1 MTASSSSTAPTPVDP
16 RQSFPKRF
24 VPDSVRGGDWPII
37 EQLGTALLERPCATP
52 SDLERWLEDM
62 GELTACVVEEEA
74 WREIAFKLRTDDPEA
89 SRAHLE
95 WIREIQPRWEKL
107 EHRLMEA
114 YLANPHRTALP
125 PRYRVWDRNAQSRH
139 DLFREE
145 NLSLQVTEAEH
156 SQAYEKLRGA
166 MTITYGGQEYTL
178 QQADRFLESADRGVR
193 QTVWALAMERQL
205 AERRALDAL
214 FDELLAVRAQIA
226 RNAGLPSYRE
236 YAWRARHRFD
246 YGVEECVRFHHAVE
260 THFVPLGS
268 RIARERARAM
278 GLARL
283 QPWDAGVD
291 PLGRAPLAGLEQSE
305 IVLDR
310 CEAVLRAVAPV
321 FGDWVRYLRDEGL
334 VDIERRKGKAPGATH
349 VPLSAQRRSFIFS
362 NISPAFEVQSLVH
375 EFGHAAHYL
384 LARSDPLMAYR
395 RATSEFA
402 EVASMTMELFA
413 APHLGLVY
421 DRPSDARRAYRQ
433 LLDTIVITMT
443 WVAAVDAFQHW
454 VYEHPNHTVGDRE
467 AAWVSIYGRFHPGW
481 VDWSG
486 HEAVRASRWQLQ
498 RHIYQFPFYFI
509 DYGIAQTAALQ
520 LWRRAAEGDVAGAV
534 ASYRA
539 ALSLGGSRPLPELF
553 EAAGL
558 RFAFD
563 AEAMAPLVAAL
574 SRALDELPYRDS

>member
-1 MTASSSSTAPTPVDP
+1 MTAAPSSTSPTPVDP
-16 RQSFPKRF
+16 REIFPKRF
-24 VPDSVRGGDWPII
+24 VPDDVRGGDWPII
-37 EQLGTALLERPCATP
+37 EQLGTALIERPCATP
-52 SDLERWLEDM
+52 RDLERWLEDM

-74 WREIAFKLRTDDPEA
+74 RREIAFKLQTDDPDA
-89 SRAHLE
+89 VRARLE
-95 WIREIQPRWEKL
+95 WIREIQPQWDRL
-107 EHRLMEA
+107 EHRLVEA
-114 YLANPHRTALP
+114 YLANPHRAALP
-125 PRYRVWDRNAQSRH
+125 PRYRVWDRNAQSLH
-139 DLFREE
+139 DLYREP
-145 NLSLQVTEAEH
+145 NLSLQVTESERM
-156 SQAYEKLRGA
+156 QAYQQLRGA
-166 MTITYGGQEYTL
+166 MTITYAGREYTL
-178 QQADRFLESADRGVR
+178 QQADPFLESPDRAVR
-193 QTVWALAMERQL
+193 QAVWALTTERQL
-205 AERRALDAL
+205 ADRQAFNAL
-214 FDELLAVRAQIA
+214 FDELRTVRAQIA
-226 RNAGLPSYRE
+226 HNAGLPSYRE
-236 YAWRARHRFD
+236 YAWRARYRFD

-260 THFVPLGS
+260 THFVPLAS

-283 QPWDAGVD
+283 QPWDVGVD
-291 PLGRAPLAGLEQSE
+291 PLGRAPLAGLERSDD
-305 IVLDR
+305 VLDR
-310 CEAVLRAVAPV
+310 CETVLRAVAPV

-334 VDIERRKGKAPGATH
+334 VDIERRKGKGPGATH
-349 VPLSAQRRSFIFS
+349 MPLPAQRRSFIFS
-362 NISPAFEVQSLVH
+362 NIPPAFEIQMLVH

-402 EVASMTMELFA
+402 EVASMTMELFS
-413 APHLGLVY
+413 APHLGLIY

-433 LLDTIVITMT
+433 LLDTIVTTMP

-454 VYEHPNHTVGDRE
+454 VYEHPTHTVEDRE
-467 AAWVSIYGRFHPGW
+467 AAWVSIYGRFHPAW

-486 HEAVRASRWQLQ
+486 HEAVRASRWQLVP
-498 RHIYQFPFYFI
+498 HIFRLPFYFI

-520 LWRRAAEGDVAGAV
+520 LWRRATAGDVAGAV

-574 SRALDELPYRDS
+574 SRALDELPYRDP